1 MLLHNAALFCNSQRV
16 HQKKH
21 QKNEH
26 GKTSEKQTRKSIR
39 KTNTAFTFSYRLVLL
54 LRRHGCAGEYPL
66 FHLSRPSFSNFSPS
80 AAAPTDISCVATEE
94 LRNFQR
100 RVKLKRSRTDL
111 QDIQACSPPLRC
123 DKPVACMHPEIRPE
137 IDRSLFGRKLVNS
150 SSAVIDSID
159 SNDSRCCESFII
171 VSLQF
176 D

>member
-1 MLLHNAALFCNSQRV
+1 MRPYFSIAKDWCP
-16 HQKKH
+16 
-21 QKNEH
+21 
-26 GKTSEKQTRKSIR
+26 TEKRTRLSHSAI
-39 KTNTAFTFSYRLVLL
+39 VL
-54 LRRHGCAGEYPL
+54 
-66 FHLSRPSFSNFSPS
+66 SSFSDDTGAQENIPS
-80 AAAPTDISCVATEE
+80 SISLVRLSQILAPPPPTDISCVATEE